1 MPRRRR
7 ALLWRMLGFFTPY
20 KWMLLFS
27 VLLMAV
33 ASAIPGVLVFLIQSV
48 LDDVLIARD
57 AGRLAL
63 MPAAVIGLYA
73 LNGGVNFT
81 RAMITRSISW
91 RIVTDLRERLYAK
104 MLELDLD
111 WQQSTASGEKVS
123 RLMADVNNL
132 QYATSGVV
140 TAVQK
145 PLTLVVLIGSAFYMN
160 AKLAAIALVLLPLV
174 GVPIQRF
181 GARLRSQA
189 RASLDSAAKVSGSA
203 QESFT
208 GIRVVQVFGAQAQR
222 LARFVQRNRQ
232 HQSDQLRATT
242 AQLLP
247 GPTIELIAALGVGAA
262 LWVGGQDVFAGSLRP
277 GELIA
282 FLVALGLMNDPL
294 KGLGQVS
301 SLLQRSVA
309 SAELILELLDRDS
322 GLSHEGN
329 QVAMAPGEIRAENV
343 RFSYGGAEVLKG
355 ISFRVSAGERVA
367 IVGAS
372 GSGKTTLLSLLA
384 RLRDPTAGGI
394 YWDGVEQRQLELS
407 SFRRQLAM
415 VTQEPFLFDESV
427 ADNIRFGSPNASQAQ
442 VEAAAQVANA
452 HIFVQ
457 ELPEGYHT
465 FVNELGMRLSGGQR
479 QRLCIAR
486 AVLRGA
492 PVLLLDEATSNL
504 DAESEALVN
513 EALDRLMVGRTTFVV
528 AHRLSTIRDADRILV
543 LEGGELVEQGRHAE
557 LLAQGGVYARLLARQ
572 GA

>member
-1 MPRRRR
+1 
-7 ALLWRMLGFFTPY
+7 
-20 KWMLLFS
+20 
-27 VLLMAV
+27 
-33 ASAIPGVLVFLIQSV
+33 
-48 LDDVLIARD
+48 RD

-63 MPAAVIGLYA
+63 MPVAVVGLYA
-73 LNGGVNFT
+73 LNGGVNFA
-81 RAMITRSISW
+81 RAMITRSVSW
-91 RIVTDLRERLYAK
+91 QIVTDLRERLYAK

-145 PLTLVVLIGSAFYMN
+145 PLTLVVLIVSAFYMN

-174 GVPIQRF
+174 AVPIQRF
-181 GARLRSQA
+181 GARLRAQA

-222 LARFVQRNRQ
+222 LARFVQLNRQ
-232 HQSDQLRATT
+232 HQGDQLRATT

-247 GPTIELIAALGVGAA
+247 GPTVELIAALGVGAA
-262 LWVGGQDVFAGSLRP
+262 LWVGGQDVFVGALRP

-322 GLSHEGN
+322 GLSHEGTTL
-329 QVAMAPGEIRAENV
+329 ATAPGEILVQNV
-343 RFSYGGAEVLKG
+343 RFSYGEEEVLKG

-394 YWDGVEQRQLELS
+394 FWDGVEQRQLELA

-427 ADNIRFGSPNASQAQ
+427 ADNIRFGSPDAPDAR
-442 VEAAAQVANA
+442 VEEAAQVANA
-452 HIFVQ
+452 HTFVR
-457 ELPEGYHT
+457 ELPQGYQT

-513 EALDRLMVGRTTFVV
+513 EALDRLM
-528 AHRLSTIRDADRILV
+528 
-543 LEGGELVEQGRHAE
+543 
-557 LLAQGGVYARLLARQ
+557 
-572 GA
+572 